1 MGVVTSDFL
10 AGLMTNFQA
19 LAMMSLAEQE
29 KDAVQPKIA
38 TLMPSESDRE
48 SYGWLGEV
56 PAMREWKA
64 ERAVYGLT
72 GFDYTI
78 TNRHFEGTIAVDR
91 DTLADGKYGLIKPKI
106 QELGQRAALY
116 PDELLLT
123 LLAPGTVEK
132 AFDGTAFFANT
143 RVIGESANIDNL
155 LAGTGIDT
163 TAKILTDLAAAI
175 VALGTFQDARGKPM
189 NLIQG
194 AAPVT
199 IVCPLAALIAIR
211 SALLPAVA
219 GVNRA
224 EAGFVAEVIG
234 SAWLDAVD
242 ANDWYVLVTNR
253 VLKPLIYQLRQKP
266 EFVALDQPTAHAGF
280 MSRMLYYGIDMRCN
294 AGFGDPRYAV
304 KVVNAA

>member
-1 MGVVTSDFL
+1 MAVVTSDFL
-10 AGLMTNFQA
+10 AGLMMNFQA
-19 LAMMSLAEQE
+19 LAMMSLTEQE
-29 KDAVQPKIA
+29 KDAVWPKIA
-38 TLMPSESDRE
+38 TLMPSESDKE

-64 ERAVYGLT
+64 ERAIYGLT

-78 TNRHFEGTIAVDR
+78 TNKHFEGTIAVDR
-91 DTLADGKYGLIKPKI
+91 DTLADDKYGLIKPKI

-132 AFDGTAFFANT
+132 AFDGTAFFAHT
-143 RVIGESANIDNL
+143 RLIGASANIDNL
-155 LAGTGIDT
+155 LAGNGIDT
-163 TAKILTDLAAAI
+163 AAHILTDLAAAV

-189 NLIQG
+189 NLIAG
-194 AAPVT
+194 KAPIT
-199 IVCPLAALIAIR
+199 IVCPLAALIPIR

-219 GVNRA
+219 GVPRA

-242 ANDWYVLVTNR
+242 ANDWYVLVSNR

-266 EFVALDQPTAHAGF
+266 EFVALDKPDSTEAFVRRH
-280 MSRMLYYGIDMRCN
+280 LLYGIDMRCN

-304 KVVNAA
+304 KIVNT